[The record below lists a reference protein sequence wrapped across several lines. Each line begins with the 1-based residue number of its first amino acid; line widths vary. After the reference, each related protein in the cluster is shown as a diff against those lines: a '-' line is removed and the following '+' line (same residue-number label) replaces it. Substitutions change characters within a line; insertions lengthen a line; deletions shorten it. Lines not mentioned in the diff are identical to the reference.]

1 MIEEIKLQE
10 LFEVLQLILSI
21 SENNKSFSWWAD
33 GDTLYVGDSKDEPS
47 FMINKNRNY
56 KSKQELP
63 HNDNFLGQE
72 RYKPSL
78 DSIYDGLGIPVVSR
92 FYENKKEI

>member
-33 GDTLYVGDSKDEPS
+33 GDTLYIGDSKKEPS
-47 FMINKNRNY
+47 FMINKNR
-56 KSKQELP
+56 
-63 HNDNFLGQE
+63 
-72 RYKPSL
+72 RY
-78 DSIYDGLGIPVVSR
+78 I
-92 FYENKKEI
+92 